1 MTYLLSGS
9 SSANLAP
16 STLSTQ
22 LSNNTHE
29 LRTYPS
35 IDRSSSDDGDFEMD
49 GYYHQIEK
57 KWEIARS
64 NLMLDKV
71 IGEGEFGRVMSGRL
85 LEKSLASGTFETTFI
100 IQPT

>member
-1 MTYLLSGS
+1 MTWISGLKPRFENQVQTWKQKTWKWE
-9 SSANLAP
+9 AEF
-16 STLSTQ
+16 Q
-22 LSNNTHE
+22 VYFKKSN
-29 LRTYPS
+29 
-35 IDRSSSDDGDFEMD
+35 D

-57 KWEIARS
+57 KWEISRS

-100 IQPT
+100 IHPKVGD